1 MKPTT
6 CDWQGVFPAVMTQF
20 KSDGSVDIDLTV
32 SAVRRLIA
40 SGVNGLIMLGTLG
53 ENTSLSPA
61 EKSEVLRAAVEVAGG
76 RLPVL
81 SGVAEYTTDLA
92 LAQCQRAAE
101 AGCDA
106 LMVLPCMVYHADR
119 RETITYFRAVADH
132 TELPIMVYNN
142 PVGYKVDITP
152 EMFAELA
159 DADRIVAIKES
170 STDTRRITEILNLVG
185 NRYLLFCGVD
195 DIILEALM
203 LGCTGWVAGL
213 VNAFPE
219 ESIALFRAA
228 VNGDH
233 KRALELYRWF
243 MPLLQ
248 LDTQLKLVQYIKFAM
263 QITGLG
269 SEMVRPPR
277 LPLVGEERRRI
288 EGIVTRAIAT
298 RPSLL

>member
-1 MKPTT
+1 
-6 CDWQGVFPAVMTQF
+6 VMTQF

-32 SAVRRLIA
+32 SALRRLIA
-40 SGVNGLIMLGTLG
+40 SGVNGLILLGTLG
-53 ENTSLSPA
+53 ENTSLSPE
-61 EKSEVLRAAVEVAGG
+61 EKTEVLRAAVKVAGG

-81 SGVAEYTTDLA
+81 AGVAEYTTALA

-101 AGCDA
+101 AGCDG

-119 RETITYFRAVADH
+119 RETITYFRTVADH

-142 PVGYKVDITP
+142 PIGYKVDIRP

-159 DADRIVAIKES
+159 DSERIVAIKES
-170 STDTRRITEILNLVG
+170 SADTRRITEILNLVG
-185 NRYLLFCGVD
+185 NRYLMFCGVD
-195 DIILEALM
+195 DIILEAIM

-219 ESIALFRAA
+219 ESVALFRTA

-263 QITGLG
+263 QLTGLG

-277 LPLVGEERRRI
+277 LPLVGEERKRI
-288 EGIVTRAIAT
+288 ETIVTRAIAS
-298 RPSLL
+298 RPPLL